1 MQKFGG
7 MSGVGLPRQ
16 PLAVRA
22 QAASYVTQELLF
34 YGQHGHGQHGHGQHG
49 HGQHGHGQHGHG
61 QHGLSVRKQVEPSM
75 ALAAGPGVLWAGP
88 GIS

>member
-34 YGQHGHGQHGHGQHG
+34 YGQHGHGQHG
-49 HGQHGHGQHGHG
+49 
-61 QHGLSVRKQVEPSM
+61 LSVRKQVEPSM